1 MKKLKV
7 LISAILIFSIV
18 LSFGNVFA
26 TTTTSSLGEG
36 YYGYKLDSGTSSS
49 VSGDGTLTV
58 TQNADKIYDYVDTNN
73 LLENAGFEDSTDITA
88 FTGDGYEKELT
99 NCWTINYIKNK
110 DDFSFEVIND
120 SHSGKN
126 ALKID
131 VVSENDLRLHSLTN
145 MATFTPSTVNKTD
158 AEGRTT
164 NLTVDTEYIISYW
177 VKGDA
182 STKVWARAINASNS
196 SFGSSVSVESI
207 DNPADDWKLST
218 ATLKANSNGE
228 LWWCVFVN
236 KNNETNTT
244 AIVDDIQLV
253 TVEQARANV
262 VSMIENLVITSPTA
276 ERAIDDIKQWAAVLG
291 SDKISNYADFETKKA
306 AFERLN
312 TYDYVAEGNIFDNSS
327 FELSD
332 TALNSTVKNGDYSEI
347 TTGWIDN
354 QVTPSSRALITMD
367 TDDAHSG
374 KNSLAIKTISGQPRL
389 VSSAFEVSD
398 WTIVVDKDKK
408 YTISYW
414 AKGDEFVRVM
424 YWTGTS
430 GNWGTQ
436 GWSATS
442 STAVEPGSD
451 WKLFTYE
458 FDSSKMATYT
468 SGDVSKDVIRLA
480 IHFNGSSSNTIHI
493 DDVVL
498 TTTDQTIANVEKM
511 IENLDI
517 SSPNATRAIDDIEQW
532 ITALGSENISN
543 YDLFQMKKSGYVYYN
558 DSTYLENT
566 GFEKSDVVTAINGGG
581 NDKEITTGW
590 TTNYGN
596 SNVVFGISNDS
607 HSGYNALSVN
617 VTSGKDGRLHS
628 SKNYIYTSNVE
639 GDEGYNNSDA
649 DFRTGDLET
658 NTEYILSYWVKGTGQ
673 TYVWGRTVDNEGKY
687 SGEYRGEYIVDPGEN
702 WKLGT
707 NKLTTSENGEFW
719 WNIFVNNPDADGVDT
734 VTAIIDDIQVLTVEE
749 NIAFV
754 DSLIDQ
760 FAKLDKLN
768 ANYARAK
775 ADIEAWLPVL
785 NDADLYLKYDTV
797 LNQKYNIIT
806 PNTGYTGLAQGYY
819 VASVSLKG
827 EGSVNRVYGT
837 DILDIEKISTALTSD
852 FATYTKPVTVGADG
866 TYYIGVQLTETN
878 NVNVTEIKDFSLK
891 QLENGDANFDETVDI
906 RDIVRLR
913 AYLAKEE
920 VEICEGTANANA
932 ADELNEKD
940 IEAIRNIIL
949 AIAG

>member
-26 TTTTSSLGEG
+26 TTTSSLLGEG
-36 YYGYKLDSGTSSS
+36 YYGYKLDTGTTSS
-49 VSGDGTLTV
+49 VSDGTLTV
-58 TQNADKIYDYVDTNN
+58 TQNADKIYDYVDNNN

-88 FTGDGYEKELT
+88 FTGDGYEQELT
-99 NCWTINYIKNK
+99 NGWTINYIKNENI
-110 DDFSFEVIND
+110 FSFAVDND

-131 VVSENDLRLHSLTN
+131 VVSGYDLRLHSLTN
-145 MATFTPSTVNKTD
+145 MATFTSSTVNNAD
-158 AEGRTT
+158 AEGRTIY
-164 NLTVDTEYIISYW
+164 LTADTEYIISYW
-177 VKGDA
+177 VKGNA
-182 STKVWARAINASNS
+182 STKVWARSINASNS
-196 SFGSSVSVESI
+196 GFGSSVSVESI

-228 LWWCVFVN
+228 LWWCVYVN
-236 KNNETNTT
+236 KNDETNTT

-276 ERAIDDIKQWAAVLG
+276 ERAIDDIEQWVAVLG
-291 SDKISNYADFETKKA
+291 SDNISNYADFETKKA

-312 TYDYVAEGNIFDNSS
+312 TYDYVADGNIFDNSS

-332 TALNSTVKNGDYSEI
+332 TALNSTVTNGDYSEI

-354 QVTPSSRALITMD
+354 QVITSSNALITMD

-374 KNSLAIKTISGQPRL
+374 KNSLSIKTISGQPRL
-389 VSSAFEVSD
+389 VSSAFEASD
-398 WTIVVDKDKK
+398 WTIEVDKDKK

-430 GNWGTQ
+430 NNWATN
-436 GWSATS
+436 WSANN
-442 STAVEPGSD
+442 STAVKPGSD

-458 FDSSKMATYT
+458 FDSSKMTTYT
-468 SGDVSKDVIRLA
+468 SGEVSKDVIRLA
-480 IHFNGSSSNTIHI
+480 IHFNGSSRNTIHI
-493 DDVVL
+493 DDIVL
-498 TTTDQTIANVEKM
+498 TTTDQTIVNVEKM
-511 IENLDI
+511 IDNLDM
-517 SSPNATRAIDDIEQW
+517 SSPNATRAVDDIEQW
-532 ITALGSENISN
+532 IAKLGKDNISN
-543 YDLFQMKKSGYVYYN
+543 YDLFVMKKSGYVYYDN
-558 DSTYLENT
+558 STYLENT
-566 GFEKSDVVTAINGGG
+566 GFEKSDVVNNIKGDG
-581 NDKEITTGW
+581 NNKELTTGW
-590 TTNYGN
+590 TTNYGT
-596 SNVVFGISNDS
+596 SNVVYGISNDS

-617 VTSGKDGRLHS
+617 VTSGNEGRLHS

-639 GDEGYNNSDA
+639 GDEGYNKSDV

-673 TYVWGRTVDNEGKY
+673 THIWGRTVNSDGTENGT
-687 SGEYRGEYIVDPGEN
+687 YRGTYITNPGDT
-702 WKLGT
+702 WTLGA
-707 NKLTTSENGEFW
+707 NRLTTNEKGEFW
-719 WNIFVNNPDADGVDT
+719 WNIFVKNPDADGVDT

-760 FAKLDKLN
+760 LATFDN
-768 ANYARAK
+768 SSDEYVRAK
-775 ADIEAWLPVL
+775 ADIEAWLSVL
-785 NDADLYLKYDTV
+785 DSADLNLKYDTV

-806 PNTGYTGLAQGYY
+806 PNTGYTGLTQGYY

-827 EGSVNRVYGT
+827 EGAINRVYGT
-837 DILDIEKISTALTSD
+837 NILGIEKISTALTSE
-852 FATYTKPVTVGADG
+852 FVTYNKPVTVGADG
-866 TYYIGVQLTETN
+866 TYYIGVQLTETD
-878 NVNVTEIKDFSLK
+878 NVNVTEIKGFSLDK
-891 QLENGDANFDETVDI
+891 LENGDVNFDKSVNI

-913 AYLAKEE
+913 AKIANES
-920 VEICEGTANANA
+920 VEICEGTANANNDSA
-932 ADELNEKD
+932 LD
-940 IEAIRNIIL
+940 IYDIDAIRSIL
-949 AIAG
+949 LQITE